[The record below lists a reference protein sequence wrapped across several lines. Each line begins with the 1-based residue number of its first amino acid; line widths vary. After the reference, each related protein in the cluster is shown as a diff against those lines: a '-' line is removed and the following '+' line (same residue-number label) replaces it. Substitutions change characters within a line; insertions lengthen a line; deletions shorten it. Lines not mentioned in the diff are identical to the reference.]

1 MFKKIVSIAIAAMML
16 GSTAAIAATAA
27 EDGSAVAAADDSSAV
42 AAADDS
48 AVGADDG
55 SESTSAGSKIYF
67 DAASSGWKTYK
78 KIYLYLYDH
87 NNGEMITWGS
97 KKGMMTDEGNNTW
110 SYDLADKGFNLDS
123 SNSYGCI
130 FTADWGMQTCDLIL
144 GSACIGDTAYC
155 TGTTVENNVDSNKS
169 SFVVKW
175 KNADQSKYSNP
186 VQITST
192 GKVIGEA
199 YWPGETAES
208 VFTKFLTSDN
218 AKENLSNDI
227 KYNGKTVQQTVDD
240 SAAALG
246 LSLDTVTKIV
256 NDNMD
261 KAKSVGVDLTKWDAS
276 KSTLS
281 GGSSGGGTT
290 GGGTTGGGST
300 GGGSTGGG
308 STGGGTTGGAS
319 TGGSGSVTSGEDTTI
334 YFIIGG
340 VMLAAIG
347 VFFRARKR
355 REY

>member
-130 FTADWGMQTCDLIL
+130 FTADWGMQTCDLFL

-218 AKENLSNDI
+218 AKENLSNAI

-261 KAKSVGVDLTKWDAS
+261 KAKSVGVDLTKWDDS

-281 GGSSGGGTT
+281 GGNGDGNGGKDDNNNNSNNNNNNNNNNN
-290 GGGTTGGGST
+290 GGST

-308 STGGGTTGGAS
+308 SN
-319 TGGSGSVTSGEDTTI
+319 SVTSGEDTTI

-347 VFFRARKR
+347 VFFLARKR

>member
-78 KIYLYLYDH
+78 RIYLYLYDH

-218 AKENLSNDI
+218 AKENLSNAI

-261 KAKSVGVDLTKWDAS
+261 KAKSVGVDLTKWDDS

-281 GGSSGGGTT
+281 GGNGDGNGGKDDNNNNSNNNNNNNNNNN
-290 GGGTTGGGST
+290 GGST

-308 STGGGTTGGAS
+308 SK
-319 TGGSGSVTSGEDTTI
+319 SVTSGEDTTI

-347 VFFRARKR
+347 VFFLARKR